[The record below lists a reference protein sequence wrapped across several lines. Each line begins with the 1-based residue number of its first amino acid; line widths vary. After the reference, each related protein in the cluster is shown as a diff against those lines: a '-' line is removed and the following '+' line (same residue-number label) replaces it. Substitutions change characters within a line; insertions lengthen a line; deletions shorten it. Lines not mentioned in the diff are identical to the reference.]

1 VETGWLA
8 PKPKAPLRR
17 LVNAR
22 ALDLKKCD
30 PPACSSRRAGQGQ
43 RKL

>member
-22 ALDLKKCD
+22 ALDLKSVIR
-30 PPACSSRRAGQGQ
+30 PRAIHVG
-43 RKL
+43 RVKVSAS